1 MVIVVVQF
9 GVVAGQTNLVT
20 NANKCSC
27 WCLPVYG
34 NVLPLAGITENVS
47 NVNCHAALFMVIL
60 LLLYIQCRPLD
71 VSFIMSIF

>member
-1 MVIVVVQF
+1 MIIVMVQF

-27 WCLPVYG
+27 WCIPVYG

-47 NVNCHAALFMVIL
+47 NVNNIKLPYSWLIFLH
-60 LLLYIQCRPLD
+60 IQYRPQD
-71 VSFIMSIF
+71 ASFIMSIF